1 MINMQE
7 EKLEHICSSIE
18 EAEKKIYQMI
28 LHQTPQNR
36 IAETTFVIQDIK
48 RRFNPATISKI
59 KKKFEQNNTIVRKDP
74 VTAKLFREFR
84 EGFGVVDVQIKTKDE
99 AVKAFVSVLNNSAN
113 NSMIEITALNAAG
126 GLIVANIA
134 NSFEEGLEMA
144 LGTIKSGTA
153 YTLFEDFVRY
163 CGDVKQLERF
173 D

>member
-1 MINMQE
+1 MQE

-18 EAEKKIYQMI
+18 EAEKKIYEMI

-36 IAETTFVIQDIK
+36 IAETTFVIKDIK

-99 AVKAFVSVLNNSAN
+99 LKIIEDTYEKYCKHEGIVLLS
-113 NSMIEITALNAAG
+113 
-126 GLIVANIA
+126 
-134 NSFEEGLEMA
+134 
-144 LGTIKSGTA
+144 KKQ
-153 YTLFEDFVRY
+153 FEDLRDLTFDFLDRMTTDTTKKEDVAIDKIIQTWKDIM
-163 CGDVKQLERF
+163 GDPKDWET
-173 D
+173 